1 MHKMRLCWGSVNFQS
16 RFSLWNIEVAF
27 QRRDE
32 SKELSRKFS
41 IPLPYMA
48 DDRQECLIGL
58 IHAHTCRFQRRQTT
72 DQCAYSFAREISCDI
87 GNCSEDAIRMVIFGI
102 EHVIGACQCRR
113 TGNQVEYLRRD
124 NRSFMLDDG
133 EQYSNRLLGGS
144 RIYIG
149 V

>member
-1 MHKMRLCWGSVNFQS
+1 
-16 RFSLWNIEVAF
+16 
-27 QRRDE
+27 
-32 SKELSRKFS
+32 
-41 IPLPYMA
+41 
-48 DDRQECLIGL
+48 
-58 IHAHTCRFQRRQTT
+58 
-72 DQCAYSFAREISCDI
+72 
-87 GNCSEDAIRMVIFGI
+87 MVIFGI

-113 TGNQVEYLRRD
+113 TGNQVEYLWRD